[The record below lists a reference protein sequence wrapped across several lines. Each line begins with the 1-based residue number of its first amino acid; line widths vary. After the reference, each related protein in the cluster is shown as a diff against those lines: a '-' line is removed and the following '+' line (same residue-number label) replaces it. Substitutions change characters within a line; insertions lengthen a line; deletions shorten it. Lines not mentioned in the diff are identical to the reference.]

1 MEPAVTPIETK
12 TANELAVQ
20 RTELAS
26 ARNLMAAD
34 RTLMAWVRTSMSMLS
49 FGFTIYKILQGF
61 QGHGVELKDQAPRN
75 IGLFLTAM
83 GTFAMVA
90 GTVEYWISIRE
101 LRKVRH
107 VPLARSSFVMALVMS
122 ALGLFTFFAITV
134 RVF

>member
-1 MEPAVTPIETK
+1 MEPAVTTMETK
-12 TANELAVQ
+12 TANELAVV
-20 RTELAS
+20 RTQLAS

-61 QGHGVELKDQAPRN
+61 QGTGVHLEDQVPRD

-101 LRKVRH
+101 LRKVRP
-107 VPLARSSFVMALVMS
+107 VPLARSSFVMALAMS
-122 ALGLFTFFAITV
+122 ALGLLTFFAITV